1 MKKIIRLTE
10 SELKNIVEES
20 TKRIIKEAESGGW
33 VVDSSEAQEAY
44 DLAVQEMGEETI
56 NSAIVRSLGDEVLAQ
71 CLAYIFRQ
79 YDFRQW
85 QSRFDNQDDM
95 I

>member
-10 SELKNIVEES
+10 SDLQKIVKES
-20 TKRIIKEAESGGW
+20 AQRIIKEAESGGW
-33 VVDSSEAQEAY
+33 VVDTTEAQEAY

-56 NSAIVRSLGDEVLAQ
+56 NSAIVRSLGDATLAQ

-85 QSRFDNQDDM
+85 QSRFEDG